1 MGLLTA
7 LTVVVVITVAARTP
21 ASQDVQRRSVHQA
34 DAVATV
40 ARVVATSPAPGA
52 AGVPPTTKLVL
63 AFSRHI
69 APDVPPPRLTPAVA
83 GRWSGCGH
91 DELCFTPSVPFPLGT
106 TETVVVPLAVPGSSA
121 ASASREHDGDR
132 KAGSRTAA
140 LARAAQVTNAAQVSR
155 TFTLSFSTAT
165 ASIGL
170 AQVLLAQLGY
180 LPLEL
185 PSALVPVSSS
195 QPTAAGST
203 RSSARST
210 DAHGVTQ
217 ASATA
222 SAPTSTPTLTST
234 SAPTSV
240 SSQGAGTDAD
250 PALALTWRY
259 DDIPPSVQ
267 ALWHPGVDSTMTKG
281 AIVQFERV
289 HDLQDGSYPPYGTT
303 LTSAFWQ
310 DLVTSAMA
318 GAVDPHPYTVAEV
331 SEAQPEHLTLWS
343 DGADELTTLVNTGI
357 PGGATPT
364 GAFFVYLRYVSQ
376 TMHGYTVT
384 GQPYV
389 YPNVP
394 DVNYFSGNFAIH
406 GFPRAAYGFPQSQ
419 GCVEVP
425 LDEAPL
431 IYRDLDYGSLVVIS

>member
-1 MGLLTA
+1 MTIVGL
-7 LTVVVVITVAARTP
+7 V
-21 ASQDVQRRSVHQA
+21 
-34 DAVATV
+34 AVATQRPSIADTRHRPAHRV
-40 ARVVATSPAPGA
+40 ADVASVAKVVATSPASGA
-52 AGVPPTTKLVL
+52 AGVAPTAKLVL
-63 AFSRHI
+63 ALSRPL
-69 APDVPPPRLTPAVA
+69 APDVPPPSLTPDVA
-83 GRWSGCGH
+83 GTWSSCGH

-106 TETVVVPLAVPGSSA
+106 TETVVVPLAVARPPIAPTTRRRADGHVERHTVRRSA
-121 ASASREHDGDR
+121 TTDLV
-132 KAGSRTAA
+132 RTAG
-140 LARAAQVTNAAQVSR
+140 VTDMAQVSR
-155 TFTLSFSTAT
+155 TFELSFSTAT

-185 PSALVPVSSS
+185 PTGLAPVASS
-195 QPTAAGST
+195 QTDAPGSTSPPSRATAAGDGGEATTT
-203 RSSARST
+203 RSVPA
-210 DAHGVTQ
+210 
-217 ASATA
+217 
-222 SAPTSTPTLTST
+222 ST
-234 SAPTSV
+234 SASSPTLQAV
-240 SSQGAGTDAD
+240 TDAD

-259 DDIPPSVQ
+259 DDVPASVH
-267 ALWHPGVDSTMTKG
+267 ALWQPGVDSTMTKG

-289 HDLQDGSYPPYGTT
+289 HDLQDGSYPPYGTS

-318 GAVDPHPYTVAEV
+318 GADDPHPYTVAEV
-331 SEAQPEHLTLWS
+331 SEVQPERLTLWS

-425 LDEAPL
+425 LAEAPL